1 MYVKILKKLLKGK
14 SIPIGTYMYNF
25 LDVVPYDGD
34 EETPNFILN
43 ITTKNPFQSYC
54 RQKMVDDIESI
65 VYNKIRLMGEKK
77 MAIGIEFEFNR
88 MDPMKVF
95 ISQEK
100 REELL
105 ARLNKEN
112 NIFSYRNSR
121 EQEVSFEVVYTPSE
135 LFVNTE
141 KGGGEIYFH
150 FDMNLRRF
158 DIDGEPFPVIE
169 KYGDVLSE
177 FCSMIQDK
185 IMIDDE
191 SYNFRV
197 EIENIIYNTLEP
209 EMQINHLEIYYV
221 AYVYVNEING
231 IQRKAEVSSKIINFP
246 EFE

>member
-1 MYVKILKKLLKGK
+1 
-14 SIPIGTYMYNF
+14 
-25 LDVVPYDGD
+25 
-34 EETPNFILN
+34 
-43 ITTKNPFQSYC
+43 
-54 RQKMVDDIESI
+54 
-65 VYNKIRLMGEKK
+65 
-77 MAIGIEFEFNR
+77 
-88 MDPMKVF
+88 
-95 ISQEK
+95 
-100 REELL
+100 
-105 ARLNKEN
+105 
-112 NIFSYRNSR
+112 
-121 EQEVSFEVVYTPSE
+121 
-135 LFVNTE
+135 
-141 KGGGEIYFH
+141 
-150 FDMNLRRF
+150 MNLRRF